1 MAEREPADM
10 VGRLSDVTPG
20 TLPLDDHAQH
30 DRWLVVRAAT
40 LDDELTPVEAAAAR
54 SLLDG
59 CSECAALAADIT
71 AIAHATAVS
80 VSPVRPRDFRLTP
93 AQAADARGG
102 ILDRLGRW
110 LATPRA
116 TIVRPLAAASLA
128 IGIVLVVVGP
138 SLQGPIQT
146 PAPAPNAGAA
156 APAESATPNPA
167 AILEMHAPGPTDGA
181 TGPQADTQMVPDSS
195 AGVTTYAA
203 TAPPATVMAPQM
215 AKETPIPAWPVS
227 SGWRTPPPHRTRPAR
242 MRSRPPRSGPPTT
255 RQWRSRCWGS
265 CSQAPACSCCC

>member
-10 VGRLSDVTPG
+10 VGRLSTVTPG

-40 LDDELTPVEAAAAR
+40 LDDELTPVESAAAR

-80 VSPVRPRDFRLTP
+80 VMPARPRDFRLTP

-128 IGIVLVVVGP
+128 IGIVLVAVGP
-138 SLQGPIQT
+138 SVQGPLQR
-146 PAPAPNAGAA
+146 PVPAPNAGAA
-156 APAESATPNPA
+156 APAESATPKSRSD
-167 AILEMHAPGPTDGA
+167 PGDA
-181 TGPQADTQMVPDSS
+181 
-195 AGVTTYAA
+195 
-203 TAPPATVMAPQM
+203 
-215 AKETPIPAWPVS
+215 
-227 SGWRTPPPHRTRPAR
+227 RTRPDGWCDRTAGGHPDGAR
-242 MRSRPPRSGPPTT
+242 QQRRRDHVRGD
-255 RQWRSRCWGS
+255 C
-265 CSQAPACSCCC
+265 APGNGHGAADGQGDP